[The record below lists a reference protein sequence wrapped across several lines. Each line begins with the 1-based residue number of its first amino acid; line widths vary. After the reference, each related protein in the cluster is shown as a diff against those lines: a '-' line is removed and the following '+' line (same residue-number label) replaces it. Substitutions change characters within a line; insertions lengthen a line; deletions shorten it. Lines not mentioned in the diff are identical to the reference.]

1 MKKHTILKILLN
13 AFFVILALI
22 ILLPMAWMI
31 LNSLKTNQEL
41 FRDSLA
47 LPAVPQFKNWIN
59 AWNQGLYKYFGN
71 SLIVSGSSLIGILIF
86 SSFLAY
92 GLTRFKAKGS
102 GIIFLVVL
110 GGMALS
116 EQVALVPLYKM
127 LKAVHLYNTYWA
139 VILPYIAFRIPFTVF
154 HFYSKRTGRSSG
166 SRWI

>member
-102 GIIFLVVL
+102 GIIFP
-110 GGMALS
+110 GSSWWYGF
-116 EQVALVPLYKM
+116 
-127 LKAVHLYNTYWA
+127 
-139 VILPYIAFRIPFTVF
+139 I
-154 HFYSKRTGRSSG
+154 RTGGTG
-166 SRWI
+166 SAVQNA

>member
-71 SLIVSGSSLIGILIF
+71 SLIVSGSSLIGILYIF
-86 SSFLAY
+86 
-92 GLTRFKAKGS
+92 
-102 GIIFLVVL
+102 IFPCLW
-110 GGMALS
+110 S
-116 EQVALVPLYKM
+116 Y
-127 LKAVHLYNTYWA
+127 T
-139 VILPYIAFRIPFTVF
+139 F
-154 HFYSKRTGRSSG
+154 
-166 SRWI
+166 